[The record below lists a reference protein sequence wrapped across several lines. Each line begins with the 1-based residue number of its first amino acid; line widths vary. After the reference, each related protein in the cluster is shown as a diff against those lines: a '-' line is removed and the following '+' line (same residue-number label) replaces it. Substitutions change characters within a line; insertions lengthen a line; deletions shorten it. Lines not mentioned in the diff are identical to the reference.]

1 MSRRNM
7 SERVNCGLMLCQGIA
22 PLNGGTSTP
31 GGSSPLRSSED
42 RNLSITIMMNTLI
55 LNSLVPGG
63 VADQSEFRPLTQL
76 LQNIGHSNRD
86 GSTPIDT
93 YDLSE
98 RSVKLLKDFMDKA
111 GVPETGESPKRAEVL
126 NTMQKTFGLSDTQVS
141 GLLAK
146 LSTGKGAFIPHPSQ
160 ITGEDTFTTLPTPQ
174 LPTAKDVW
182 GETVRVTREQNDAWM
197 KQTTLD
203 AMNQ

>member
-31 GGSSPLRSSED
+31 GGSSPLRSSDED
-42 RNLSITIMMNTLI
+42 RNLSI

-63 VADQSEFRPLTQL
+63 VADKNEFRPLTQL
-76 LQNIGHSNRD
+76 LQNIGQSNRD

-93 YDLSE
+93 YNLRPE
-98 RSVKLLKDFMDKA
+98 SVKLLQDFMDKA
-111 GVPETGESPKRAEVL
+111 GVPVTGESPKRAEIL
-126 NTMQKTFGLSDTQVS
+126 NTMQQTFGLSDKQVT

-146 LSTGKGAFIPHPSQ
+146 SLDGKDAFIPHPSQ
-160 ITGEDTFTTLPTPQ
+160 RPSSEHSWMGIGAQ
-174 LPTAKDVW
+174 LIDSGV
-182 GETVRVTREQNDAWM
+182 M
-197 KQTTLD
+197 LD
-203 AMNQ
+203 KGPW

>member
-22 PLNGGTSTP
+22 PLGDTSMP
-31 GGSSPLRSSED
+31 GSIPVRSISGED
-42 RNLSITIMMNTLI
+42 RNLSI

-63 VADQSEFRPLTQL
+63 VADQNEFRPLTQL
-76 LQNIGHSNRD
+76 LQNIGQSNRD

-93 YDLSE
+93 YNLRPE
-98 RSVKLLKDFMDKA
+98 SVKLLQDFMDKA
-111 GVPETGESPKRAEVL
+111 GVPVTGESPKRAEIL
-126 NTMQKTFGLSDTQVS
+126 NTMQQTFGLSDKQVT

-146 LSTGKGAFIPHPSQ
+146 SLDGKDAFIPHPSQ